1 MLLMSFD
8 LVGEEVDHPSYPGQ
22 AKKVSPILEQE
33 AQEVSIVNPLEAVV
47 VVEVV
52 LMQLLVEEEEEVES
66 IS

>member
-1 MLLMSFD
+1 MEYYLLLMSFD

-33 AQEVSIVNPLEAVV
+33 AQEVSLEAVV